1 MSRNIPI
8 LAAKRIAKDYGY
20 DQVIVYGRDTETGRE
35 HMTTYG
41 TTKAKCDAVG
51 KIASTMQKFMDWS
64 GGDVGAFLRH
74 IMPAVLRPGM
84 YTGKR
89 YDRTDYRWRLDAV
102 NAYPAPERYNDD
114 GSIAE

>member
-41 TTKAKCDAVG
+41 TTKAKCDAVA

-64 GGDVGAFLRH
+64 GAEVGAFLRR
-74 IMPAVLRPGM
+74 IIPAVLRPGM
-84 YTGKR
+84 YAGEQG
-89 YDRTDYRWRLDAV
+89 DRTDDEWR
-102 NAYPAPERYNDD
+102 
-114 GSIAE
+114 AEAARSYVDKYQGADVG